1 MKFQRGLRPEATN
14 RTGVLLVNLGTP
26 DAPSVSAV
34 RQYLGEFLHDHRV
47 VELSRWIWCLILHG
61 VILRI
66 RPKRSAAAYRSIWR
80 ESGSPLMSLTRSL
93 TEGVEARLKQTG
105 DEDVRVAMAMRYGQP
120 SVADA
125 LEDLTNNGVT
135 RIAVLPLYPQYSC
148 STTASVYDAVGSTL
162 KLWRNLPAIHM
173 VRDYHLANG
182 YLDALAASVRARW
195 AGYQRGEKLMISFHG
210 TPQRYADQGDPY
222 RLQCEETAAALA
234 QRLGLTDEQWILS
247 FQSRF
252 GRAPW
257 LQPYTDETLRSLARQ
272 GTRNVDIICPG
283 FAVDC
288 LETLEE
294 IAEENA
300 GIFREAGGEGFA
312 YIPCLNDRADHIAA
326 LAELVRSEL
335 PNWFSGKPSPAD
347 NSDS

>member
-1 MKFQRGLRPEATN
+1 MKFQRGLLPEATD

-26 DAPSVSAV
+26 DAPSTPAV
-34 RQYLGEFLHDHRV
+34 RRYLGEFLHDYRV

-66 RPKRSAAAYRSIWR
+66 RPKRSAAAYQTIWR
-80 ESGSPLMSLTRSL
+80 ESGSPLMSLTRKL
-93 TEGVEARLKQTG
+93 TEGVEANLKKLSGQGVSVT
-105 DEDVRVAMAMRYGQP
+105 MAMRYGQP
-120 SVADA
+120 SVKHA
-125 LEDLTNNGVT
+125 LEHLAGSGVN
-135 RIAVLPLYPQYSC
+135 RVAVLPLYPQYSC
-148 STTASVYDAVGSTL
+148 STTASVYDAVGNTL
-162 KLWRNLPAIHM
+162 KGWRNLPAIHI
-173 VRDYHLANG
+173 VRDYHLADG
-182 YLDALAASVRARW
+182 YLDALAASVQAHW
-195 AGYQRGEKLMISFHG
+195 AEHTRSEKLVISFHG

-234 QRLGLTDEQWILS
+234 KRLALTDEQWILS

-257 LQPYTDETLRSLARQ
+257 LQPYTDKTLQSLAQQ
-272 GTRNVDIICPG
+272 GTQSVDVICPG

-300 GIFREAGGEGFA
+300 GIFREAGGENFA
-312 YIPCLNDRADHIAA
+312 YIPCLNDRKEHSTA
-326 LAELVRSEL
+326 LAELLRTEL
-335 PNWFSGKPSPAD
+335 PNWFSGEPSRTDTPG
-347 NSDS
+347 